1 MRLDLIAGGA
11 LNPCD
16 LPTGARVVAA
26 EKVVVENI
34 NHPGKTQRLDAAPY
48 EAMKQAILMALPAS
62 SPGMTV
68 AEMQAALVGHLP
80 EAVFPGGARAG
91 WWAKAVQLDL
101 EAKKVVV
108 RTNSKPLRL
117 HRA

>member
-1 MRLDLIAGGA
+1 M
-11 LNPCD
+11 
-16 LPTGARVVAA
+16 AA

-48 EAMKQAILMALPAS
+48 EAMKQAILLVLPAG

-68 AEMQAALVGHLP
+68 AEMQAALLAHLP

-101 EAKKVVV
+101 EAKKIIV
-108 RTNSKPLRL
+108 REPSKPLRL
-117 HRA
+117 RKA